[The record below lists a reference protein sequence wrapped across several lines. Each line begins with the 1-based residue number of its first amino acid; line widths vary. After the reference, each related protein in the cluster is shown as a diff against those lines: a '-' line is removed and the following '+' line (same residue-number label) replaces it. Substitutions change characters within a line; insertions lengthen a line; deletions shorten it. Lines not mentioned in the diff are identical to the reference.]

1 MWYAVESNKRMCE
14 LLKAQGN
21 LDSTINKYRVQ
32 LSHTRIECVQYS
44 FNDWVCI
51 NFVFG
56 FAIGMYIDYLS
67 SQWLKLKLHRVLH
80 CIKFMLRK
88 LEENNIFWWTDN
100 NM

>member
-1 MWYAVESNKRMCE
+1 MWYVVESNKRMCE

-21 LDSTINKYRVQ
+21 LDSSINIYRVQ

-56 FAIGMYIDYLS
+56 CAMRCISIICHHSDWSWNYIGY
-67 SQWLKLKLHRVLH
+67 
-80 CIKFMLRK
+80 CIA
-88 LEENNIFWWTDN
+88 
-100 NM
+100 